1 MSAFC
6 LTRDGRLEDYDG
18 LKIYENTL
26 SFLLSISKGAVTA
39 QSIKIR

>member
-1 MSAFC
+1 MSVFC
-6 LTRDGRLEDYDG
+6 LTRDGRLEDHDG

-39 QSIKIR
+39 QLLR